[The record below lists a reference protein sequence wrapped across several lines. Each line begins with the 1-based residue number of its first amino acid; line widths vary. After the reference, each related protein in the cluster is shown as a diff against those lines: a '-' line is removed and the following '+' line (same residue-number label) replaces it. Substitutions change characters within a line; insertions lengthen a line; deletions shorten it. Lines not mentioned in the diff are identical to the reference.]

1 MPRLIRIGN
10 RGVVNRG
17 GKRISEIINNCR
29 TDCITMDQDA
39 KNLWMGVVIGFIV
52 MIVFAVISIGVLNF
66 IPLLGPFVGGV
77 LAGYIVRKDIM
88 NAGKAGMYAA
98 IFAAIV
104 VSLDFTLGLKYMQGA
119 TMAFV
124 VGTGWLVLIAT
135 VIYFALLGFIGG
147 SIGWMVKERSFKT

>member
-1 MPRLIRIGN
+1 
-10 RGVVNRG
+10 
-17 GKRISEIINNCR
+17 
-29 TDCITMDQDA
+29 MDQDA
-39 KNLWMGVVIGFIV
+39 KNLWMGVVIGFLL
-52 MIVFAVISIGVLNF
+52 MIVFALISIDVLNF

-77 LAGYIVRKDIM
+77 AAGYFVHKDIM
-88 NAGKAGMYAA
+88 NGGKAGMYAG

-104 VSLDFTLGLKYMQGA
+104 VSLDVTYGLKYMQGA

-147 SIGWMVKERSFKT
+147 SIGWMVKERSFKK

>member
-1 MPRLIRIGN
+1 
-10 RGVVNRG
+10 
-17 GKRISEIINNCR
+17 
-29 TDCITMDQDA
+29 MDQDA
-39 KNLWMGVVIGFIV
+39 KNLGTGVVIGFIV
-52 MIVFAVISIGVLNF
+52 MIVFAVISIDVLNF

-88 NAGKAGMYAA
+88 NAGKAGLYAA

-119 TMAFV
+119 TMSFI
-124 VGTGWLVLIAT
+124 VGTGFLVLIAT

-147 SIGWMVKERSFKT
+147 AIGWMVKERSFKKQSSA

>member
-1 MPRLIRIGN
+1 
-10 RGVVNRG
+10 VNAG
-17 GKRISEIINNCR
+17 LQRISEIIYNSR

-52 MIVFAVISIGVLNF
+52 MIVFAVISISVLNF
-66 IPLLGPFVGGV
+66 IPLLGPFVGGLV
-77 LAGYIVRKDIM
+77 AGYIVHKDIM

-147 SIGWMVKERSFKT
+147 AIGWMVKERAHKKQLKV

>member
-1 MPRLIRIGN
+1 
-10 RGVVNRG
+10 
-17 GKRISEIINNCR
+17 
-29 TDCITMDQDA
+29 MDQDA
-39 KNLWMGVVIGFIV
+39 KNLWTGVVIGFIV
-52 MIVFAVISIGVLNF
+52 MIVFAVISIDVLNF
-66 IPLLGPFVGGV
+66 IPLLGPFVGGLV
-77 LAGYIVRKDIM
+77 AGYIVDKDIM

-147 SIGWMVKERSFKT
+147 AIGWMVKERAHKKQLKV